1 MPGAILLGVSGW
13 SYQDWE
19 GLAYPSPKPKGFDA
33 LAYIAPYVDFIE
45 INSTFYN
52 PSSEK
57 NARSW
62 VARTRDVPDFC
73 FAVKLWQKL
82 SHETDWTVSDLSA
95 ARVVP
100 DALAA
105 EGMLAACLLQFP
117 WSFKR
122 DDDNRRRLGR
132 LADELAGLPLA
143 VEFRHSSWDRPE
155 VYEAFLER
163 GIAFVNID
171 QPVIGAA
178 LGPTDAVTAGFGYCR
193 LHGRNLERWIEGGR
207 DDRYNYLYKEEE
219 LRPWAERL
227 RKMAEECGVV
237 YLAANNHF
245 KAKALVNRAQ
255 LGKLLGQ
262 KVRVPP
268 PLREGYP
275 LLVNFTNSE

>member
-13 SYQDWE
+13 SYKDWE

-33 LAYIAPYVDFIE
+33 LAFIAPYLDFIE
-45 INSTFYN
+45 INSTFYH
-52 PSSEK
+52 PSSGK

-62 VARTRDVPDFC
+62 AGRTKGLPGFS
-73 FAVKLWQKL
+73 FAVKLWQRL
-82 SHETDWTVSDLSA
+82 THEADWTAADIIA
-95 ARVVP
+95 ARTVP
-100 DALAA
+100 DILAA

-132 LADELAGLPLA
+132 LIDELAGLPLA

-155 VYEAFLER
+155 VYEAFRER

-171 QPVIGAA
+171 QPVIGAS
-178 LGPTDAVTAGFGYCR
+178 LGPTDAVTAPFAYCR
-193 LHGRNLERWIEGGR
+193 LHGRNREHWIEGGR
-207 DDRYNYLYKEEE
+207 DDRYNYLYEEEE

-227 RKMAEECGVV
+227 LKMAAECDAV

-255 LGKLLGQ
+255 LGKLLGK

-268 PLREGYP
+268 PLREEYP
-275 LLVNFTNSE
+275 LLAWSD